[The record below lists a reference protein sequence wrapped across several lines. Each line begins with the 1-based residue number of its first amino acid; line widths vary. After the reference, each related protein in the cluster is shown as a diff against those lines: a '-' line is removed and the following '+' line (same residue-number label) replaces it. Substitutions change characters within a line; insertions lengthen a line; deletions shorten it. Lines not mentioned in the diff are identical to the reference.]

1 MAEPLQG
8 AKRRWGI
15 SIGIASVVMAGL
27 LVLLRDPKGPQDR
40 AVDAAAKRTVTL
52 VSTTDKAVNDETVL
66 LDPTPLFLPTK
77 WNATQK
83 EIAPPE
89 VGGRFQGYD
98 APKFSFGENEL
109 KVGLPSPIKVPA
121 GPAEAVAAD
130 APMSV
135 LVGFGRN
142 EGPSVAQAPRGAVV
156 EIVAAAT
163 GRRVMAPQTIPA
175 APATKGAWQP
185 VEFLAG
191 VDAAGLVGPL
201 VITSRS
207 GLDEVDGHFATYLTK
222 TLRIG
227 ERLAP
232 GFYRICVGP

>member
-1 MAEPLQG
+1 MAERLQG
-8 AKRRWGI
+8 AKRRWAFSVGV
-15 SIGIASVVMAGL
+15 ATVVMAGL
-27 LVLLRDPKGPQDR
+27 LVLLRNPKRPPDP
-40 AVDAAAKRTVTL
+40 AVDLAAKRTVTL
-52 VSTTDKAVNDETVL
+52 VSAADKAVNDETVL

-83 EIAPPE
+83 EITPPE
-89 VGGRFQGYD
+89 AGGRFQGYD
-98 APKFSFGENEL
+98 APKFSFRENEL
-109 KVGLPSPIKVPA
+109 KVGLPAPIKVPA

-135 LVGFGRN
+135 LVGFGRT
-142 EGPSVAQAPRGAVV
+142 EGPSVTQTPRGAFV
-156 EIVAAAT
+156 EIVAAT
-163 GRRVMAPQTIPA
+163 NGRRMLAQSIPTAPTA
-175 APATKGAWQP
+175 KGVWQP

-201 VITSRS
+201 VVTSRS
-207 GLDEVDGHFATYLTK
+207 GLEEVDGYFASYLTK
-222 TLRIG
+222 TMRIG